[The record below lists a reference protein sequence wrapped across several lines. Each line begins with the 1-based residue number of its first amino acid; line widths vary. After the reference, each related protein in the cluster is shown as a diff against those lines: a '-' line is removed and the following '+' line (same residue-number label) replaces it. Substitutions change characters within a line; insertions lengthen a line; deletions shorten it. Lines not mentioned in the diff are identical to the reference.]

1 MSLWGHSEIVWC
13 VSVASSISG
22 APPSLFGEPS
32 SLFGSPSEPLFSEEP
47 LPSEEGESL
56 LSEEVELSLNKS
68 DTNIV
73 VYIFCFG

>member
-22 APPSLFGEPS
+22 APP